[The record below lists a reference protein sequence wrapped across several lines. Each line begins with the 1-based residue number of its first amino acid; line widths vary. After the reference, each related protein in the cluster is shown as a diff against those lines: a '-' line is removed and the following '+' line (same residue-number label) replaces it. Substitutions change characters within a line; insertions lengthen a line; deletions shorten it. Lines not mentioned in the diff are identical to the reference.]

1 MSLQKHIDFAVFN
14 KIDVRFE
21 FPVILTHLICARP
34 LVCVEAMDSN
44 DLFFEL
50 AINSLHSEV
59 SKYTD
64 AISSS
69 LDGNS
74 TDSPILYSNMT
85 SSVNGEFREIP
96 LLLLQSICV
105 ILSIWNDQIISDESK
120 NALQNMGDLLL
131 YRDDNDAAEIRTPAS
146 VDQLAKGRSSIS
158 LENV

>member
-1 MSLQKHIDFAVFN
+1 MSLQKHIDYAALN
-14 KIDVRFE
+14 KIDVRSE
-21 FPVILTHLICARP
+21 FPVILTHLLCTRP

-44 DLFFEL
+44 VQFFEL
-50 AINSLHSEV
+50 AINSLYSEF

-69 LDGNS
+69 LDVNS
-74 TDSPILYSNMT
+74 SESPISYMT
-85 SSVNGEFREIP
+85 PSVKGEFKKVP

-120 NALQNMGDLLL
+120 NALQNMGDSLL
-131 YRDDNDAAEIRTPAS
+131 YRDDNDAADIRTLAS
-146 VDQLAKGRSSIS
+146 VDLLAEGRSVIS